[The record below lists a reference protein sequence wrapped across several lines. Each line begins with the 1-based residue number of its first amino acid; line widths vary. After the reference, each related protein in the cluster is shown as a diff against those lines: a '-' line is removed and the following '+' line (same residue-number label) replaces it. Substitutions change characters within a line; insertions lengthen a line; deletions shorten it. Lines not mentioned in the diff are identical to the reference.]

1 VQIPNIIQTQKKLG
15 METLNDALLGLVK
28 SKTIEAGEAYVKAV
42 EKKEMATKLR
52 ALGHNLDGL
61 AGEE

>member
-1 VQIPNIIQTQKKLG
+1 
-15 METLNDALLGLVK
+15 VK
-28 SKTIEAGEAYVKAV
+28 SKTIEAEEAYVKAV

>member
-1 VQIPNIIQTQKKLG
+1 

-28 SKTIEAGEAYVKAV
+28 SKTIEPEEAYVKAV
-42 EKKEMATKLR
+42 EKKDMSSRLR
-52 ALGHNLDGL
+52 LLGHNIDAV